1 LSEYDQAAA
10 ELRQDE
16 LMVVAAGYS
25 LPGDKLF
32 KQFKYPEQIPD
43 WQ

>member
-1 LSEYDQAAA
+1 LSEYDQAAV

-16 LMVVAAGYS
+16 FMCVAAGYS

-32 KQFKYPEQIPD
+32 KQLKYPEQIAP
-43 WQ
+43 